1 MPGTT
6 AKRLV
11 AVAVACAAALAGVPT
26 AHAMVVDSESARGHH
41 AYASAAGVIVTP
53 ASIKL
58 RVVATPR
65 QRVSGSWTML
75 CSFGFAG
82 GSASGSFSGGT
93 TLRLTLPIPLPGP
106 DQCTVSAE
114 AQLTHRGRVR
124 VTLLASRVSDAEPRR
139 HG

>member
-6 AKRLV
+6 AKRL
-11 AVAVACAAALAGVPT
+11 AALLVACAAALSGVPS
-26 AHAMVVDSESARGHH
+26 AHAMVLDSESARGHH
-41 AYASAAGVIVTP
+41 AYASAAGVIAVP
-53 ASIKL
+53 ASMRL
-58 RVVATPR
+58 RVAATPR

-75 CSFGFAG
+75 CSVGFAG

-106 DQCTVSAE
+106 DQCTVSAG
-114 AQLTHRGRVR
+114 AQLAHRGRVR
-124 VTLLASRVSDAEPRR
+124 VTLLASRASDAQPRR